1 MHHSWGRA
9 QVLTTATLVSAEH
22 MHNDS
27 WVPVQRLLQLIF
39 YKVLAIFNFPNLNG
53 HGDVI
58 QMTECCYVLRF

>member
-22 MHNDS
+22 KHSDS

-53 HGDVI
+53 HEDVI
-58 QMTECCYVLRF
+58 QMTECCYVLTF